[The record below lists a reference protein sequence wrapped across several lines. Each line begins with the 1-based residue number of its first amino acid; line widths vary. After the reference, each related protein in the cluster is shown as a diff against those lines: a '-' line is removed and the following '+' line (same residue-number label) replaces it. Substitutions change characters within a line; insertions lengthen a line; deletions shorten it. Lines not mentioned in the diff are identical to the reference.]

1 MGNSCAAQLLGH
13 RQSSSRLIVTGG
25 GGGGGSGTLLPS
37 SSSFV
42 LSQWAIALRLV
53 RNSQLA
59 LSICAAISITTTID
73 FVCDII

>member
-25 GGGGGSGTLLPS
+25 GGGSGGTLLPS

-53 RNSQLA
+53 HNSQLA

-73 FVCDII
+73 FVCGII